1 MKNLENITN
10 IEAELSSTEL
20 ERLEGIALGMLRFNR
35 MNNSDMP
42 LMVKIMYQFM
52 NNKKC
57 PSGYEHDAIA
67 YIRDNLHNRDNL
79 DFDIYATMNKQES
92 NA

>member
-1 MKNLENITN
+1 MKKNLENITN

-20 ERLEGIALGMLRFNR
+20 QRLEGIALGMLKFNR

-52 NNKKC
+52 NNKKYK
-57 PSGYEHDAIA
+57 SGYEHEVIG
-67 YIRDNLHNRDNL
+67 YIRHDLHRRDNL
-79 DFDIYATMNKQES
+79 DFDIYATMDKERK
-92 NA
+92 